1 MFIIFH
7 GLETYI
13 LIMSMMIIMV
23 IVIVIITIIILIK
36 TKPFT
41 GIFPRTLATNPR
53 TAEHQ
58 SIIMSLNSIF

>member
-1 MFIIFH
+1 
-7 GLETYI
+7 
-13 LIMSMMIIMV
+13 MMIIMV
-23 IVIVIITIIILIK
+23 IVIVIITIVILIK

-41 GIFPRTLATNPR
+41 GIFSRNLATNPR